1 MIAGMNTNYQITPM
15 NASIH
20 RMAHRQISQCQYA
33 RQSFWSKFFLLG
45 LLLVLTGQAFAG
57 GDEDFLAAREAYRV
71 HKLDRLDDYARH
83 LEGYVLQSYVN
94 YWQVQARLETA
105 QPEEVRDF
113 FTRYE
118 DSPLVDRLRGEWLK
132 VLGKAQRW
140 DIFLSEYPLLVAEDK
155 VVTCYAFQARF
166 ARGDKTALQE
176 AKPLWFTSVDL
187 PVNCSPVFDV
197 LVKEGVL
204 TRDDVWTRARLALE
218 AGNVSVAKSILQYL
232 PSDQAPEPR
241 ALDAVAENPQLALE
255 KNKFNLKSRTGRELV
270 MFGVYRI
277 ARTQLLQAY
286 NAWEKVREHFS
297 EAEQGYV
304 WGQMALHAA
313 RQHDPIALNW
323 FKAAGTAPLN
333 DNQLGWKVRA
343 ALRAQDWPEVQAGV
357 QAMTENEQR
366 NAVWRYWKARAL
378 KAQGKPAPANAILAP
393 LSKETNFYGQM
404 ASEELGAVLSNPPES
419 YKASEDEIRA
429 IKSLPGIQRALVLYQ
444 MNLRTEATREWIWAT
459 RAFDDKHL
467 LAAAE
472 LARRNEW
479 YDRAINTA
487 DKTVQLH
494 DFSLRYLSPHRD
506 VMQVY
511 ARQWDLDEAWV
522 YGLIRQESRF
532 VTQARSNVGASG
544 MMQLMP
550 ATAQWVAKR
559 LGLKDYRDHLVN
571 QIDTNIS
578 FGTYYL
584 KHVMDSLDGSPVMA
598 TAAYNAGPGRAK
610 RWRDEKAM
618 EGAVY
623 AESIPFTETRDYV
636 KKVMSNA
643 SYYAS
648 RFGQQMVSLKQR
660 MGIISGKSKS
670 VDTAP
675 DDEKQ

>member
-1 MIAGMNTNYQITPM
+1 MIAGMSRKYQINLM
-15 NASIH
+15 SASMH
-20 RMAHRQISQCQYA
+20 RVSHHKISLRQYA
-33 RQSFWSKFFLLG
+33 CVSFRSKIFLLG
-45 LLLVLTGQAFAG
+45 LLLLPVGNALAG
-57 GDEDFLAAREAYRV
+57 GDEEFLAAREAYRV
-71 HKLDRLDDYARH
+71 HKLDRLNDYARR
-83 LEGYVLQSYVN
+83 LEGHVLQSYVS
-94 YWQVQARLETA
+94 YWQLQSRLETA

-113 FTRYE
+113 FTRFE

-132 VLGKAQRW
+132 ILGKAQRW
-140 DIFLSEYPLLVAEDK
+140 DVFLSEYPLLVNEEKA
-155 VVTCYAFQARF
+155 VTCYAYQARF
-166 ARGDKTALQE
+166 ARGDKTPLQE
-176 AKPLWFTSVDL
+176 AKPLWFTASDL
-187 PVNCSPVFDV
+187 PVNCSAVFDV
-197 LVKEGVL
+197 LASEGVL
-204 TRDDVWTRARLALE
+204 TRDDVWARARLALE

-232 PSDQAPEPR
+232 PPEQAPDPR
-241 ALDAVAENPQLALE
+241 TLDGVAENPQQYLE
-255 KNKFNLKSRTGRELV
+255 KNKVNLKSRAGRELV

-277 ARTQLLQAY
+277 ARTQLFQAY

-304 WGQMALHAA
+304 WGQLALHAA
-313 RQHDPIALNW
+313 RQHDPVALNW
-323 FKAAGTAPLN
+323 FKAAGNAQLN

-343 ALRAQDWPEVQAGV
+343 ALRAQDWPEVQAGI
-357 QAMTENEQR
+357 QAMTEAEQR

-404 ASEELGAVLSNPPES
+404 ASEELGAVLSNPAES

-429 IKSLPGIQRALVLYQ
+429 VKSLPGIQRALVLYQ
-444 MNLRTEATREWIWAT
+444 LNLRTEATREWVWAI
-459 RAFDDKHL
+459 RGFDDRHL
-467 LAAAE
+467 LASAE

-506 VMQVY
+506 VMQIY

-532 VTQARSNVGASG
+532 VTQARSSVGASG

-660 MGIISGKSKS
+660 MGTISGKSKGS
-670 VDTAP
+670 NTAP

>member
-1 MIAGMNTNYQITPM
+1 MITKFQINPM
-15 NASIH
+15 SPRARRVVHNQFSL
-20 RMAHRQISQCQYA
+20 RQYA
-33 RQSFWSKFFLLG
+33 RQLLCLKICWLG
-45 LLLVLTGQAFAG
+45 LLLLIGNAYAG
-57 GDEDFLAAREAYRV
+57 DDEEFLAAREAYRV
-71 HKLDRLDDYARH
+71 HKLDRLNESARY
-83 LEGYVLQSYVN
+83 LEGYVLQSYVS
-94 YWQVQARLETA
+94 YWQLQSHLETA

-118 DSPLVDRLRGEWLK
+118 DSPLVDRLRGDWLK

-140 DIFLSEYPLLVAEDK
+140 DAFLSEYPLLVNEDK

-166 ARGDKTALQE
+166 ARGDKAAFQE
-176 AKPLWFTSVDL
+176 AKPLWFTATDL
-187 PVNCSPVFDV
+187 PVNCSPVFDG
-197 LVKEGVL
+197 LVNAGVL
-204 TRDDVWTRARLALE
+204 TREDIWARIRLALE
-218 AGNVSVAKSILQYL
+218 AGNVSVAKSVMQYL
-232 PSDQAPEPR
+232 PADIAPNPK
-241 ALDAVAENPQLALE
+241 ALDGVAENPQRYLE
-255 KNKFNLKSRTGRELV
+255 KNQFNLKMRAGRELF

-277 ARTQLLQAY
+277 ARTQLLPAFTV
-286 NAWEKVREHFS
+286 WEKMQGHFS
-297 EAEQGYV
+297 DAERGYV
-304 WGQMALHAA
+304 WGQLALHAA
-313 RQHDPIALNW
+313 RQHDPVALSW
-323 FKAAGTAPLN
+323 FRMAENAQLDN
-333 DNQLGWKVRA
+333 NQLGWKVRA
-343 ALRAQDWPEVQAGV
+343 ALRAQDWPEVLAGI
-357 QAMTENEQR
+357 QAMSEAEQR

-378 KAQGKPAPANAILAP
+378 KAQGKLASANLILAP

-404 ASEELGAVLSNPPES
+404 ASEELGAVLSNPTES
-419 YKASEDEIRA
+419 YKASEEEIRA
-429 IKSLPGIQRALVLYQ
+429 VKSLPGIQRALVLYQ
-444 MNLRTEATREWIWAT
+444 LNMRTEASREWLWAT

-506 VMQVY
+506 VMQIY
-511 ARQWDLDEAWV
+511 AKQWDLDEAWV

-532 VTQARSNVGASG
+532 VTQARSSVGASG

-559 LGLKDYRDHLVN
+559 LGLKEYRDHLVN

-598 TAAYNAGPGRAK
+598 TAAYNAGPGRAR

-623 AESIPFTETRDYV
+623 AESIPFSETRDYV

-660 MGIISGKSKS
+660 MGVIAGKSRS
-670 VDTAP
+670 GDIAP